1 MMTTTQELAALEADF
16 NTVLVPGS
24 IKAAMKQ
31 AEAGS
36 RDLWQIDPRKLK
48 TIEGFNPRV
57 HNAEYEAHI
66 RDSADSIKQDG
77 FLAAHPLGGY
87 VATVDGE
94 PVVYIYSGHTRLAAT
109 LLAIS
114 EGAEILRVP
123 VVVSQSGVSIEDL
136 TVELI
141 RGNGGRQ
148 LTVYESGIVCK
159 RLIRYGMTEQE
170 IASRT
175 GITVPLVRNRLALMA
190 APLKLREMVAN
201 DQMSATLA
209 IELINTHGEKA
220 LEKAQEAI
228 ARAQGDGKG
237 KARKSHTGVSPRVK
251 FVKKRAANLYEA
263 ASKVRSDP
271 GFTKLSSDVQEL
283 LMGLLSEID
292 EREDTPVID
301 PRQVSMDLE
310 STLQ

>member
-1 MMTTTQELAALEADF
+1 MSTTHELAALEADF

-48 TIEGFNPRV
+48 TIDGFNPRV

-66 RDSADSIKQDG
+66 RDIADSIKQDG
-77 FLAAHPLGGY
+77 FLQSYPLGGY
-87 VATVDGE
+87 VAMVDGE
-94 PVVYIYSGHTRLAAT
+94 PIVYIYSGHTRLAAT

-114 EGAEILRVP
+114 EGAEIVRVP
-123 VVVSQSGVSIEDL
+123 VVVSQSGVSMEDL

-141 RGNGGRQ
+141 RGNAGRS
-148 LTVYESGIVCK
+148 LSFYESAIVCK
-159 RLIRYGMTEQE
+159 RLIRYGLTEEE
-170 IASRT
+170 ISART
-175 GITVPLVRNRLALMA
+175 GIMVPLVRNRLTLMA

-220 LEKAQEAI
+220 LDKAEEAI
-228 ARAQGDGKG
+228 ARAQGDGKA
-237 KARKSHTGVSPRVK
+237 KARKAHTGISPRVK

-271 GFTKLSSDVQEL
+271 GFTNLSGEVQEL
-283 LMGLLSEID
+283 LLGLLSEID
-292 EREDTPVID
+292 EREDTPAID
-301 PRQVSMDLE
+301 PRQVIMDLE
-310 STLQ
+310 STVQ

>member
-1 MMTTTQELAALEADF
+1 MTTSQELAALEADF

-36 RDLWQIDPRKLK
+36 RDLWQVDPQKLK

-57 HNAEYEAHI
+57 HNAEYQAHI
-66 RDSADSIKQDG
+66 RSIADSIKSEG
-77 FLAAHPLGGY
+77 FFSHCPLAGY
-87 VATVDGE
+87 VAMVDGQ

-114 EGAEILRVP
+114 EGAEIVRVP
-123 VVVSQSGVSIEDL
+123 VVVSQSGVSMEDL

-141 RGNGGRQ
+141 RGNDGKS
-148 LTVYESGIVCK
+148 LTYYESAIVCK
-159 RLIRYGMTEQE
+159 RLIRYGMSEEE
-170 IASRT
+170 IAART
-175 GITVPLVRNRLALMA
+175 GITVPLVRNRLSLMA

-209 IELINTHGEKA
+209 IELINTHGDKA
-220 LEKAQEAI
+220 LEKAEEAV
-228 ARAQGDGKG
+228 ARAQGDGKD
-237 KARKSHTGVSPRVK
+237 KARKSHTGISPRVK
-251 FVKKRAANLYEA
+251 FVKKRAANLYDA

-271 GFTKLSSDVQEL
+271 GFTSLSSDVQEL

-292 EREDTPVID
+292 EREDTPAID
-301 PRQVSMDLE
+301 PRQVSMNLE
-310 STLQ
+310 STVE

>member
-1 MMTTTQELAALEADF
+1 MTTTQELAALEADF

-48 TIEGFNPRV
+48 TIDGFNPRV

-66 RDSADSIKQDG
+66 RDIADSIKQDG
-77 FLAAHPLGGY
+77 FLQSYPLGGY
-87 VATVDGE
+87 VAMVGGE

-114 EGAEILRVP
+114 EGAEIVRVP
-123 VVVSQSGVSIEDL
+123 VVVSQSGVSMEDL

-141 RGNGGRQ
+141 RGNSGRP
-148 LTVYESGIVCK
+148 LNFLESAIVCK
-159 RLIRYGMTEQE
+159 RLIRYGLTEEE
-170 IASRT
+170 IAART
-175 GITVPLVRNRLALMA
+175 GITVPLVRNRLTLMA

-220 LEKAQEAI
+220 LEKAEEAI
-228 ARAQGDGKG
+228 ARAQGDGKA
-237 KARKSHTGVSPRVK
+237 KARKSHTGISPRVK
-251 FVKKRAANLYEA
+251 FVKKRASSLYEA

-271 GFTKLSSDVQEL
+271 GFTGLSGEVQEL
-283 LMGLLSEID
+283 LLGLLSEID
-292 EREDTPVID
+292 EREDAPSSD
-301 PRQVSMDLE
+301 PRQVTMDLE
-310 STLQ
+310 STVE

>member
-1 MMTTTQELAALEADF
+1 MSTTHELAALEADF

-48 TIEGFNPRV
+48 TIDGFNPRV

-66 RDSADSIKQDG
+66 RDIADSIKQDG
-77 FLAAHPLGGY
+77 FLQSYPLGGY
-87 VATVDGE
+87 VAMVDGE
-94 PVVYIYSGHTRLAAT
+94 PIVYIYSGHTRLAAT

-114 EGAEILRVP
+114 EGAEIVRVP
-123 VVVSQSGVSIEDL
+123 VVVSQSGVSMEDL

-141 RGNGGRQ
+141 RGNAGRS
-148 LTVYESGIVCK
+148 LSFYESAIVCK
-159 RLIRYGMTEQE
+159 RLIRYGLTEEE
-170 IASRT
+170 ISART
-175 GITVPLVRNRLALMA
+175 GITVPLVRNRLTLMA

-220 LEKAQEAI
+220 LDKAEEAI
-228 ARAQGDGKG
+228 ARAQGDGKA
-237 KARKSHTGVSPRVK
+237 KARKAHTGISPRVK

-271 GFTKLSSDVQEL
+271 GFTNLSGEVQEL
-283 LMGLLSEID
+283 LLGLLSEID
-292 EREDTPVID
+292 EREDTPAID
-301 PRQVSMDLE
+301 PRQVIMDLE
-310 STLQ
+310 STVQ